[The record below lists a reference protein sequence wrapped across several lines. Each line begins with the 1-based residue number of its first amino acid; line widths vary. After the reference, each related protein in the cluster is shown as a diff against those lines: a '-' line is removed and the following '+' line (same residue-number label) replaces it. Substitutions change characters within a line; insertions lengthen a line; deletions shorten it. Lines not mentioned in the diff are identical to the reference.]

1 MAMTQALT
9 SGSDQMIGRRAPFS
23 GAALRRRLL
32 ETAAAPAPAVARVM
46 LGLVMFPHG
55 AQHAL
60 GWFGGYGFSGTLGW
74 MTGTL
79 GIPAPLAALA
89 IVTELLAPIALVLG
103 VAGRLAAAGIFGLM
117 VVAASTHLANGFFMN
132 WFGARPAGA
141 EGFEFHLLALAL
153 AAVVMLAGSGAW
165 SIDRRLQAGGRAGER
180 S

>member
-1 MAMTQALT
+1 MASTTQALS
-9 SGSDQMIGRRAPFS
+9 SGSNQLVSRRAGLS
-23 GAALRRRLL
+23 AAALGRRLL
-32 ETAAAPAPAVARVM
+32 DTAAAPAPAVARVM

-74 MTGTL
+74 MTGTV
-79 GIPAPLAALA
+79 GIPAPLAVLA
-89 IVTELLAPIALVLG
+89 IATELLAPLALVLG

-117 VVAASTHLANGFFMN
+117 LVAASTHTANGFFMN

-165 SIDRRLQAGGRAGER
+165 SIDRRLRQGGR
-180 S
+180 